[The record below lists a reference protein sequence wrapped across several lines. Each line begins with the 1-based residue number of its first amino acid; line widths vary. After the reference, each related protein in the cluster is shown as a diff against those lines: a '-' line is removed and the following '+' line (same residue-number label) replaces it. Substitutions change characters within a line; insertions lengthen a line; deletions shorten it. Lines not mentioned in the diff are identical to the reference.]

1 MLESSRS
8 ESSGLD
14 PLAVPQTVDLWSP
27 PGAEPVTDRPLRSV
41 LFRGG
46 GVPLGVALGL
56 ETVGRQFL
64 REPLRLGF
72 QPEPELF
79 RARGGFGSR
88 AGGYLVGVLRNPAL
102 APSATRSSLESAGTG
117 SQSVKGEG

>member
-1 MLESSRS
+1 MV
-8 ESSGLD
+8 D
-14 PLAVPQTVDLWSP
+14 PGAP
-27 PGAEPVTDRPLRSV
+27 PRAEPVTDRPVRSV

-46 GVPLGVALGL
+46 RVPLGVALGL

-64 REPLRLGF
+64 RGPLRLGF

-88 AGGYLVGVLRNPAL
+88 PGGYLAGVLRNPAL
-102 APSATRSSLESAGTG
+102 ASPATG
-117 SQSVKGEG
+117 SGRENARARSQRVKGE